1 MLGLNVLPR
10 FFNIAAIELPNNFLS
25 ISMLESDNRYSAEE
39 LPIWILNS
47 EIKEFKE
54 FKDRA
59 GVFTITV
66 QGYDIDGAEGEIS
79 GLIFTS
85 RK

>member
-47 EIKEFKE
+47 EIKEFK
-54 FKDRA
+54 DRA